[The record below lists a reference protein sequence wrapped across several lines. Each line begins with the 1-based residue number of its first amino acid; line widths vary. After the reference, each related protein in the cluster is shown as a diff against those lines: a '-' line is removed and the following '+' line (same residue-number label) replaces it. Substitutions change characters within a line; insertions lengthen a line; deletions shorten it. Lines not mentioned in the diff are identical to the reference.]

1 MEMLPNKLS
10 AAVHRT
16 HLRLV
21 FCCLFLTSGMPAAAQ
36 ISPYAGAIGGIA
48 TLSADAGSQG
58 SSQGLNLSS
67 YDPQNGGALDV
78 FAGVHLHN
86 YFSVQANY
94 IWNRNSLRLNSTS
107 SGGSFYQ
114 EDRSS
119 IQQAAVFDLLVYF
132 RKRSSRIRPYL
143 AIGTGIVHL
152 SSTHDRLIASGG
164 SAVVPPARFS
174 STSPL
179 LRVHVGIDLRLT
191 RKLDFRYSFSEMIE
205 HNEISRQLSPPGP
218 HKLMNFQNLFGFVV
232 HP

>member
-1 MEMLPNKLS
+1 MEMLRKQS
-10 AAVHRT
+10 SGAAHRT
-16 HLRLV
+16 HLRLAL
-21 FCCLFLTSGMPAAAQ
+21 CCLFLTLGLPVAAQ

-48 TLSADAGSQG
+48 TLSADAGTQRA
-58 SSQGLNLSS
+58 SQGLNLSS
-67 YDPQNGGALDV
+67 YDPRNGGALDL
-78 FAGVHLHN
+78 FAGLHLHN

-132 RKRSSRIRPYL
+132 RQRRSRIRPYL
-143 AIGTGIVHL
+143 ATGTGIVHL
-152 SSTHDRLIASGG
+152 SSTQDRVIASGG
-164 SAVVPPARFS
+164 AAVLPPAHFS
-174 STSPL
+174 STGPL
-179 LRVHVGIDLRLT
+179 LRVHVGIDLRLA

-205 HNEISRQLSPPGP
+205 HNEISQQLSPPGS

-232 HP
+232 RP